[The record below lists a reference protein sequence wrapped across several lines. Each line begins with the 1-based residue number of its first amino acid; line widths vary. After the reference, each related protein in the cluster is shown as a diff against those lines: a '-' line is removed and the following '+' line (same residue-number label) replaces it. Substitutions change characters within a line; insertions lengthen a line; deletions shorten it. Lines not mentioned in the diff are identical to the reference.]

1 MVNPIREQHLFLEL
15 HGLPV
20 SDDPRIMLRKLFGRF
35 PAEKIVQG
43 PAYDYCGVP
52 EAVFNGL
59 LRASSKGSYYNDHIR
74 DRYPC

>member
-1 MVNPIREQHLFLEL
+1 MDMIR
-15 HGLPV
+15 V
-20 SDDPRIMLRKLFGRF
+20 SSSAIVSVGYE
-35 PAEKIVQG
+35 PATMKMKIQFVQG